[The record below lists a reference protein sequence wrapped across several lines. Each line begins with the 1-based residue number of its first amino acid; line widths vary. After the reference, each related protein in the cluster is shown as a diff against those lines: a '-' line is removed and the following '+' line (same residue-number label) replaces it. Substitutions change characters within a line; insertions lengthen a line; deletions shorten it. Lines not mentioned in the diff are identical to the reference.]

1 MAQAGQ
7 LKNTDFDNLVFEQR
21 NKAYGAYE
29 LRRKYNDRILISLLI
44 GVAVVGFIVA
54 LPYISKFIAGLSPQE
69 EEVSVPI
76 DWSQMAPPPMTEEE
90 EIIPPPPP
98 EDVAPPQEQAASVEF
113 KTLEMTDQPVQQLT
127 TPEDLNAA
135 NPGSENNAGTGG
147 DLFTMNSSGDGGQG
161 KIIDEPKK
169 QEVFTSVEVMPEFV
183 GGEPAMRKFIQDHVV
198 YPERAKQMNLEGKV
212 YVRFMVDE
220 FGNISNI
227 SVLRGPGQGLDDAAV
242 AVVKKMPRWK
252 PGKQGGRAVKV
263 WFTLPV
269 DFTLQ

>member
-7 LKNTDFDNLVFEQR
+7 IKHTDFNDLVFEDR
-21 NKAYGAYE
+21 NKTYGAYE

-44 GVAVVGFIVA
+44 GIAIVGFVVA
-54 LPYISKFIAGLSPQE
+54 LPYISKIISSLTPQE
-69 EEVSVPI
+69 QEVEVPI
-76 DWSQMAPPPMTEEE
+76 DWSQMAPPPVAEEE
-90 EIIPPPPP
+90 EILPPPPP
-98 EDVAPPQEQAASVEF
+98 EDVAPPQQEAASVEF
-113 KTLEMTDQPVQQLT
+113 RTMEMTDEPVQQLT
-127 TPEDLNAA
+127 TNDDLAAA
-135 NPGSENNAGTGG
+135 NPGQTTNEGTGG
-147 DLFTMNSSGDGGQG
+147 DLFTMQSSGDGGQG

-183 GGEPAMRKFIQDHVV
+183 GGEAAMRKFIVDNVV

-227 SVLRGPGQGLDDAAV
+227 SVLRGPGQGLDEAAV
-242 AVVKKMPRWK
+242 AVVKRMPRWK
-252 PGKQGGRAVKV
+252 PGKQGGRAVRV